1 VFFGEPAPFVSPK
14 HAAMALVDYIDRELA
29 QGTRLHAITRHL
41 HGLFRAV
48 PGARAFRRLIAGAAT
63 MPNAG
68 TDVLRVALTL
78 VADGAHGVDRAFAL
92 VAA

>member
-1 VFFGEPAPFVSPK
+1 
-14 HAAMALVDYIDRELA
+14 
-29 QGTRLHAITRHL
+29 
-41 HGLFRAV
+41 
-48 PGARAFRRLIAGAAT
+48 